1 MPIHIEDIP
10 ALGIRWLGH
19 LYFDCTLPM
28 GSRTVC
34 ALFERLSTAL
44 EFIVHEHGCDLL
56 CHMLDDF
63 LLVTLGSG
71 EAQTNLD
78 TFLWI
83 CEELGIA
90 IAVEKTVCGTCI
102 TFLGVELDTVTMEA
116 RLPEDKLRDCRAL
129 LQSYV
134 QHRRLKVKQL
144 ESLTGVLNFA
154 C

>member
-10 ALGIRWLGH
+10 ALGIRWLGY

-28 GSRTVC
+28 GSRTGC
-34 ALFERLSTAL
+34 ALFEHLSTAL

-63 LLVTLGSG
+63 LLVTLGWG

-83 CEELGIA
+83 CEERHHDRSG
-90 IAVEKTVCGTCI
+90 EDC
-102 TFLGVELDTVTMEA
+102 MQHMHY
-116 RLPEDKLRDCRAL
+116 LPWGRIGYCDHGGPPPRRQVKGLSCTPTL
-129 LQSYV
+129 LCA
-134 QHRRLKVKQL
+134 
-144 ESLTGVLNFA
+144 TP
-154 C
+154 